1 MSRCRLIWL
10 RDSAGRGCSR
20 RPLAALGQKTLRF
33 ERDCLMTALVS
44 APAQPVRR
52 VATCIAAV
60 AAITLGPSLALA
72 QQPAPTQPVPAPK
85 ATPRPVQPA
94 QKAPA
99 KQPQQ
104 PAQQARSEEET

>member
-1 MSRCRLIWL
+1 
-10 RDSAGRGCSR
+10 
-20 RPLAALGQKTLRF
+20 
-33 ERDCLMTALVS
+33 MTALVS

-52 VATCIAAV
+52 VATCIATV
-60 AAITLGPSLALA
+60 AALTVGTSFALA
-72 QQPAPTQPVPAPK
+72 QQPAQPVPAPK

-104 PAQQARSEEET
+104 PAQQAPA